1 MSDNLRKAL
10 QKKAEQVGNATEI
23 LVSKTRDWQV
33 IKEHIS
39 NRISKIQL
47 TKPQQQKLERY
58 QFIYNE
64 LMSGK
69 YSEAEVL
76 NTVCSIYEIGITQA
90 YEDLE
95 CSQELFTTV
104 ININKAFEMK
114 LLLEEGKKML
124 RRCKEANDTK
134 NYGSIYKSVVA
145 LLKEIQEVEEETP
158 EQFEGHMFEAVFD
171 PRLLGAPDVD
181 MKEVL
186 KAINEKRGKKVKI
199 DMFTDID
206 FEEVKPND

>member
-10 QKKAEQVGNATEI
+10 QKKAEQIGNATDI

-76 NTVCSIYEIGITQA
+76 NTVCSIYDIGITQA

-95 CSQELFTTV
+95 CTQELFTTV
-104 ININKAFEMK
+104 IKINKAFEMK

-124 RRCKEANDTK
+124 RRCKEVGDMK

-145 LLKEIQEVEEETP
+145 LTKDIKELEEESP
-158 EQFEGHMFEAVFD
+158 DQFEGHTIEAVFD
-171 PRLLGAPDVD
+171 PRLLGAPKVD

-199 DMFTDID
+199 DMFEDID
-206 FEEVKPND
+206 FQEVKPND

>member
-10 QKKAEQVGNATEI
+10 QKRAEQVGNATEI

-69 YSEAEVL
+69 YSEADVL
-76 NTVCSIYEIGITQA
+76 NTVCSIYDIGITQA

-95 CSQELFTTV
+95 CAQELFTTV
-104 ININKAFEMK
+104 ININKSFEMK

-124 RRCKEANDTK
+124 RRCKEMNDMK

-145 LLKEIQEVEEETP
+145 LLKEIQEVEEESP
-158 EQFEGHMFEAVFD
+158 DQFEGHTFEAVFD
-171 PRLLGAPDVD
+171 PRKLGAPDVD

-186 KAINEKRGKKVKI
+186 KAVNEKRGKKIKI
-199 DMFTDID
+199 DMFEDITY
-206 FEEVKPND
+206 EEVKSND